1 MKNSEAM
8 LDWLEELGF
17 SHCFFLAGGNIMHLL
32 DAARSRFECVA
43 VTHEVTA
50 GIACE
55 YFNQLNAPN
64 QRAFALVTAG
74 PGVTN
79 IVTAIAGSW
88 LESRELLVIAGQVK
102 VADLRT
108 GGVRQRGIQE
118 LNAVPIVAPIA
129 KMSVQFLKMPS
140 RDEFTGMVQATW
152 EDRPGPVFLEV
163 PLDLQGAPF
172 SENDCSVGVAASE
185 EHRQVAPAQPN
196 HLDDAEAVGER
207 IAKISRTAKQP
218 IWLLGGGVRTASM
231 RKVADQLE
239 HLGIP
244 VMTTWNGADRYD
256 SGRSNYVGRPNTWG
270 QRGPNALLDK
280 ADLIVAYGTRLGL
293 QQTGFNWKSWAEQA
307 YVAQIDIDRSELAK
321 GHPLIDEG
329 YSCDAGAALE
339 SAIEHSA
346 MSSWASWL
354 KNTKRFL
361 AAYPTIQEEN
371 SAGSGFIEVYRFIA
385 ELHDLTTSRDVIIP
399 SSSGGANSTMMQAF
413 EVKRGQR
420 LLTNKGLASMG
431 YGLAGAVG
439 AAIAQPNT
447 RVILVEGDGGFS
459 QNLQEL
465 ATVAVRKLN
474 LKIVLFCNDG
484 YGSIR
489 TTQSNYFDG
498 EYLGCDVETGLG
510 FPDWSVLSGA
520 YGIRHHRLSSALQ
533 RDGVAQQLLSDAGPV
548 LFEVPVDPDQTYWPK
563 VTSRVTS
570 TGGMESSPLHKMT
583 PDLGEAPNVFGVDP
597 E

>member
-8 LDWLEELGF
+8 LDWLKEHGF

-50 GIACE
+50 GIAAE

-64 QRAFALVTAG
+64 KRAFALVTAG

-129 KMSVQFLKMPS
+129 KASVQFLKMPS
-140 RDEFTGMVQATW
+140 RKEFAELVQTTW
-152 EDRPGPVFLEV
+152 EERPGPVFIEV
-163 PLDLQGAPF
+163 PLDVQGAPF
-172 SENDCSVGVAASE
+172 SRNNRSEGVVASG
-185 EHRQVAPAQPN
+185 EHQQLEPTKRSL
-196 HLDDAEAVGER
+196 LDDAEVVGER
-207 IAKISRTAKQP
+207 IAEISRTAERP
-218 IWLLGGGVRTASM
+218 VWLLGGGVRTASM

-256 SGRSNYVGRPNTWG
+256 SGRSNYMGRPNTWG
-270 QRGPNALLDK
+270 QRGPNALLNK

-293 QQTGFNWKSWAEQA
+293 QQTGFNWKGWGEQA
-307 YVAQIDIDRSELAK
+307 YVVQVDIDRSEIAK
-321 GHPLIDEG
+321 GHPVIHEG

-354 KNTKRFL
+354 INTKRFL
-361 AAYPTIQEEN
+361 AAHPRIQEEN
-371 SAGSGFIEVYRFIA
+371 SAGSGFIEVYNFIA
-385 ELHDLTTSRDVIIP
+385 QLHDLTETEDVIIP
-399 SSSGGANSTMMQAF
+399 CSSGGANSAMMQAF

-439 AAIAQPNT
+439 AAIAVPG
-447 RVILVEGDGGFS
+447 RRIILVEGDGGFS

-465 ATVAVRKLN
+465 ATVAVQDLN
-474 LKIVLFCNDG
+474 LKIFLFCNDG

-489 TTQSNYFDG
+489 TTQRNYFDG

-510 FPDWSVLSGA
+510 FPNWSVLAGA
-520 YGIRHHRLSSALQ
+520 YGIRHHRLSATLD
-533 RDGVAQQLLSDAGPV
+533 RDRAAQQLLADWGPV
-548 LFEVPVDPDQTYWPK
+548 LIEVPVDPDQTYWPK
-563 VTSRVTS
+563 VTSRVTPN
-570 TGGMESSPLHKMT
+570 GGMESNPLHKMT
-583 PDLGEAPNVFGVDP
+583 PDLGETPDVFGVDS